1 MLCRRE
7 EEKAALQVLC
17 LLLAVL
23 VLSFIALLYFRSF
36 EKAALK
42 GRSLL
47 LALLVLTLLALLW
60 EKAALQVRF
69 TSALQVLY

>member
-1 MLCRRE
+1 MLRRR

-23 VLSFIALLYFRSF
+23 VLSFIALLYFRRF
-36 EKAALK
+36 EKEARK

-47 LALLVLTLLALLW
+47 LALLVLTLLALLVQY
-60 EKAALQVRF
+60 KP
-69 TSALQVLY
+69 

>member
-1 MLCRRE
+1 MLRRR

-23 VLSFIALLYFRSF
+23 GLSFIALLYFMTF

-47 LALLVLTLLALLW
+47 LAFLVLSLLALL
-60 EKAALQVRF
+60 
-69 TSALQVLY
+69 